1 MSGNVDAELS
11 APYKEKIKANDEN
24 ANKHV
29 KKSLYPI
36 FFKLRPQPFENSRC
50 WIYCWFGLEKQ
61 PFYFFVHEKIKVE
74 YSLFRF
80 VCLPPKVICVEWFRR
95 NERDCVLQC

>member
-24 ANKHV
+24 SNKHV

-80 VCLPPKVICVEWFRR
+80 VCLPPKVICVEWFRK